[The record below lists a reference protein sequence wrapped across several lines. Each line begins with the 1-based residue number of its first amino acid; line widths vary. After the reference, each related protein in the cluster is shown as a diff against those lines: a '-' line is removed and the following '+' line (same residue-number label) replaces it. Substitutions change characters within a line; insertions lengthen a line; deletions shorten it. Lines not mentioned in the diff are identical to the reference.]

1 MDKYEGGGEWKIRS
15 EELGE
20 QRYKEEND
28 GALESKIVESDEA
41 TCVKQM
47 WEQLKQAVVGSTRE
61 VMAL

>member
-1 MDKYEGGGEWKIRS
+1 M
-15 EELGE
+15 GE